1 MGNTFYKNTPRKTI
15 TKKATQQT
23 TSTAK
28 AEGSPLKVK
37 PALRDNDNV
46 FWVNLNIKVPAPLL

>member
-15 TKKATQQT
+15 PKKATQQA
-23 TSTAK
+23 TSSIK
-28 AEGSPLKVK
+28 ADGSPLKVK

-46 FWVNLNIKVPAPLL
+46 FWVNLNIKIPASLL